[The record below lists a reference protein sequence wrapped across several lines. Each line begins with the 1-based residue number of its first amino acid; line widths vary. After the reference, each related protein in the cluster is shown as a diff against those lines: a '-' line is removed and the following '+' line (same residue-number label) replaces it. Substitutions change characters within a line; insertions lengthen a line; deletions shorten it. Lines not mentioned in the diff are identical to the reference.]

1 MYPHTLPESP
11 VRGDHSHTRGY
22 TLAEAVLVPAGHR
35 CPGSTRNMLGAGGEC
50 LWSICVLGSS
60 SVIFW
65 KQRVK
70 MSYKP
75 RSPYK
80 PPSKKKHNYFLSLS
94 WRLWFTKKQEKN
106 AGFLSS
112 IFFYQAYKPVNL
124 FFRFFLL
131 QKKRPQEEK
140 AKQVYNSGYEVF
152 GKKKGKKKREK
163 KKLWRLRRCIMMRV
177 YNSKKQNHF
186 LDISFVNARF
196 LDSVTNHDEKRSM
209 FFRCMDLLRRE

>member
-1 MYPHTLPESP
+1 MYQILKHQHYTVWYIMDVWFIKSTVQYRARGGVNPLLGFNGYKRIAEGRKTFSRSTSLRMYPHTLPESP

-80 PPSKKKHNYFLSLS
+80 PPSKKNHNYFL
-94 WRLWFTKKQEKN
+94 
-106 AGFLSS
+106 
-112 IFFYQAYKPVNL
+112 IFIVAIL
-124 FFRFFLL
+124 
-131 QKKRPQEEK
+131 
-140 AKQVYNSGYEVF
+140 
-152 GKKKGKKKREK
+152 
-163 KKLWRLRRCIMMRV
+163 I
-177 YNSKKQNHF
+177 
-186 LDISFVNARF
+186 
-196 LDSVTNHDEKRSM
+196 
-209 FFRCMDLLRRE
+209 